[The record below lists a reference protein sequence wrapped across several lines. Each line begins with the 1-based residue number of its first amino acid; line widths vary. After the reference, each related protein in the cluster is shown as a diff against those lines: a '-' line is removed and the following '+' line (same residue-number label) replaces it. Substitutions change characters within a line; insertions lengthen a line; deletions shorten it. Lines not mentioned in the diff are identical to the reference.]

1 MTDMWQSTVSEDNPK
16 AGAGALPDGDT
27 GIARDRSDVEP
38 QRWPPEE
45 TMLGILL
52 RLPATWVR

>member
-1 MTDMWQSTVSEDNPK
+1 MWKSTVSEDNPK
-16 AGAGALPDGDT
+16 AGAGALPDGET
-27 GIARDRSDVEP
+27 GIARNGSDAEP
-38 QRWPPEE
+38 ERWPPEE